1 MRDGTTGSG
10 HGSGPR
16 PEGTPARRPLRVV
29 YYSSAIQLEPTLSWA
44 PELSRHVEL
53 HLLLELAPDA
63 WSSALF
69 DVPPRPLP
77 SGITPGDPVLRD
89 SVPRAIR
96 AHWEQAAS
104 FHLVVHTCRKSL
116 HPRTWWMS
124 LQAARFIRSLRPDVL
139 HVDNW
144 NMRFAPVVWMLRG
157 IPLIITLHDPE
168 PHSGEHNWRV
178 DLARNLTAPFV
189 DRYLLLNQSGSD
201 GWRQRFRIPSDRVDS
216 THLGPHGMCKEWLL
230 EPPAEEER
238 TVLFFGRLSVYKG
251 LHVFYEAAVLVAQR
265 LHSVRFVVAGRAVP
279 GYTPPEP
286 PELPNAGS
294 VEVIHRYLH
303 NRETAEL
310 FARST
315 VVVCPYVD
323 ATQSG
328 VVLTAFAFGKAVVA
342 TRVGGLPD
350 YVEDGV
356 TGQLVEPGNAAALA
370 EALIRLLE
378 DKSLRLRLSAGVTA
392 RVQTTLS
399 WAASAEQLAGFYERA
414 AEQAGHGQG

>member
-1 MRDGTTGSG
+1 MGDGTKGSG

-16 PEGTPARRPLRVV
+16 PEATPARRPLRVV

-44 PELSRHVEL
+44 PELNRHVEF

-77 SGITPGDPVLRD
+77 SGITPGDPVLHD
-89 SVPRAIR
+89 CVPAAIR
-96 AHWEQAAS
+96 SHWQQTAS
-104 FHLVVHTCRKSL
+104 FHLVVHNYPKSL
-116 HPRTWWMS
+116 HPRTWWVS

-144 NMRFAPVVWMLRG
+144 NMRLAPVVWMLRG
-157 IPLIITLHDPE
+157 IPLVITLHDPE

-189 DRYLLLNQSGSD
+189 DRYLLLNEAGRE
-201 GWRQRFRIPSDRVDS
+201 GWRQRFRIPSEQVCT
-216 THLGPHGMCKEWLL
+216 THLGPHGMCKEWLV
-230 EPPAEEER
+230 EPPSEEER
-238 TVLFFGRLSVYKG
+238 TVLFFGRLSQYKG
-251 LHVFYEAAVLVAQR
+251 LHVFYEAAIQVAR
-265 LHSVRFVVAGRAVP
+265 RVPSVRFVVAGRAVP
-279 GYTPPEP
+279 GYTLPEP
-286 PELPNAGS
+286 PELPNGGS
-294 VEVIHRYLH
+294 VEVLHRYLH

-310 FARST
+310 FERST
-315 VVVCPYVD
+315 VVACPYVD

-356 TGQLVEPGNAAALA
+356 TGLLVEPGNAAKLA

-378 DKSLRLRLSAGVTA
+378 DKGLRLRLRAGIAA

-399 WAASAEQLAGFYERA
+399 WAASAERLAGCYARA
-414 AEQAGHGQG
+414 AAGHRDGKD